1 MESIP
6 FHLDEN
12 PSLPPL
18 ARRYLSHAIADGTP
32 LATSVQLQMVGVIK
46 LGKWR
51 PFTARQVIRIGH
63 GFVWEAKVPVGF
75 TFISGFDQIVD
86 GHGEMNWKLHGL
98 LKVMGFTGADVSRAA
113 EGRLACELTLL
124 PSALCD
130 PNYHWT
136 ETGEQVT
143 VRMKGYSVES
153 KLAMNLEQSGAVE
166 SVCLDRWG
174 NADGGDFKMMPFGG
188 TMESEKTFGGYT
200 IPTRIRV
207 GWNFG
212 NDKFEK
218 GEFFRAEIT
227 NAEFH

>member
-1 MESIP
+1 M
-6 FHLDEN
+6 
-12 PSLPPL
+12 
-18 ARRYLSHAIADGTP
+18 T
-32 LATSVQLQMVGVIK
+32 GVIK

-63 GFVWEAKVPVGF
+63 GFVWEANVPLGF

-124 PSALCD
+124 PSGLCN
-130 PNYHWT
+130 PNYRWT
-136 ETGEQVT
+136 EDGDQVT

-153 KLAMNLEQSGAVE
+153 KLAMNLEKSGEVE

-212 NDKFEK
+212 NEKFEK

>member
-1 MESIP
+1 M
-6 FHLDEN
+6 
-12 PSLPPL
+12 
-18 ARRYLSHAIADGTP
+18 R
-32 LATSVQLQMVGVIK
+32 GVIK

-63 GFVWEAKVPVGF
+63 GFVWEANVPLGF

-124 PSALCD
+124 PSALCN
-130 PNYHWT
+130 PNYRWT
-136 ETGEQVT
+136 EDGDQVT
-143 VRMKGYSVES
+143 VRMQGYSVES
-153 KLAMNLEQSGAVE
+153 KLAMNLEKSGEVE

-212 NDKFEK
+212 NEKFEK

>member
-1 MESIP
+1 M
-6 FHLDEN
+6 
-12 PSLPPL
+12 
-18 ARRYLSHAIADGTP
+18 R
-32 LATSVQLQMVGVIK
+32 GVIK

-63 GFVWEAKVPVGF
+63 GFVWEANVPLGF

-124 PSALCD
+124 PSALCN
-130 PNYHWT
+130 PNYRWT
-136 ETGEQVT
+136 EDGDQVT
-143 VRMKGYSVES
+143 VRMQGYSVES
-153 KLAMNLEQSGAVE
+153 KLAMNLERSGEVE

-212 NDKFEK
+212 NEKFEK

>member
-1 MESIP
+1 
-6 FHLDEN
+6 
-12 PSLPPL
+12 
-18 ARRYLSHAIADGTP
+18 
-32 LATSVQLQMVGVIK
+32 
-46 LGKWR
+46 
-51 PFTARQVIRIGH
+51 
-63 GFVWEAKVPVGF
+63 
-75 TFISGFDQIVD
+75 VD

-136 ETGEQVT
+136 ENGEQVT

-188 TMESEKTFGGYT
+188 TMESEKTFGRYT

-212 NDKFEK
+212 NEKFEK

-227 NAEFH
+227 SAEFR

>member
-1 MESIP
+1 M
-6 FHLDEN
+6 
-12 PSLPPL
+12 
-18 ARRYLSHAIADGTP
+18 T
-32 LATSVQLQMVGVIK
+32 GVIK

-63 GFVWEAKVPVGF
+63 GFVWEANVPLGF

-124 PSALCD
+124 PSALCN
-130 PNYHWT
+130 PNYRWT
-136 ETGEQVT
+136 EDGDQVT
-143 VRMKGYSVES
+143 VRMQGYSVES
-153 KLAMNLEQSGAVE
+153 KLAMNLEKSGEVE

-212 NDKFEK
+212 NEKFEK

>member
-1 MESIP
+1 
-6 FHLDEN
+6 
-12 PSLPPL
+12 
-18 ARRYLSHAIADGTP
+18 
-32 LATSVQLQMVGVIK
+32 MVGVIK

-75 TFISGFDQIVD
+75 TFISGFDQLVD

-136 ETGEQVT
+136 ENGEQVT

-188 TMESEKTFGGYT
+188 TMESEKTFGRYT

-212 NDKFEK
+212 NEKFEK

-227 NAEFH
+227 SAEFR

>member
-1 MESIP
+1 
-6 FHLDEN
+6 
-12 PSLPPL
+12 
-18 ARRYLSHAIADGTP
+18 
-32 LATSVQLQMVGVIK
+32 
-46 LGKWR
+46 
-51 PFTARQVIRIGH
+51 
-63 GFVWEAKVPVGF
+63 
-75 TFISGFDQIVD
+75 
-86 GHGEMNWKLHGL
+86 
-98 LKVMGFTGADVSRAA
+98 
-113 EGRLACELTLL
+113 
-124 PSALCD
+124 
-130 PNYHWT
+130 
-136 ETGEQVT
+136 
-143 VRMKGYSVES
+143 MKGYSVES